1 MHNEPRWWTLLLRGM
16 AMGVADLVPGVS
28 GGTMALVLGVY
39 ERLVA
44 ALRHVT
50 AWPTWTYLLRGDVRR
65 FWGAAHASFLAPLV
79 LGIVIAVLTLARLVE
94 FALAAYGV
102 VLYATFSGL
111 VLAATV
117 LLARRVARWRATAVV
132 TLLGTF
138 TLTALLLLG
147 SPGEGA
153 ATPLALVS
161 AGAIGISAL
170 VLPGISGAL
179 ILVLLG
185 QYGRVVAAIA
195 ALDLATLAP
204 FALGALIGIVSI
216 ARIMDWLLRRA
227 LTLTMAGLIGV
238 MLASLQRVWPWL
250 DTDAGRVRV
259 AAPPQA
265 LGPDGWLVALLAA
278 AAGFAAVLLLERLAG
293 SRSTSGAARPHSD
306 RE

>member
-1 MHNEPRWWTLLLRGM
+1 
-16 AMGVADLVPGVS
+16 MGVADLVPGVS

-44 ALRHVT
+44 ALRQVT
-50 AWPTWTYLLRGDVRR
+50 TWSTWSRLLRGDVRG
-65 FWGAAHASFLAPLV
+65 FWRAAHASFLAPLV
-79 LGIVIAVLTLARLVE
+79 FGIAIAVISLARLVE
-94 FALAAYGV
+94 YTLATYGV

-117 LLARRVARWRATAVV
+117 LLARRVARWRATVV
-132 TLLGTF
+132 LTLLGTF

-147 SPGEGA
+147 TPGEGA

-195 ALDLATLAP
+195 TFDLATLAP

-227 LTLTMAGLIGV
+227 LTFTMAGLIGV

-250 DTDAGRVRV
+250 DADAGRVRLSP
-259 AAPPQA
+259 PPQA
-265 LGPDGWLVALLAA
+265 LGADGWLLALVAA

-293 SRSTSGAARPHSD
+293 SRGASGTARGP
-306 RE
+306 RERE

>member
-185 QYGRVVAAIA
+185 QYGRVIGAIA
-195 ALDLATLAP
+195 TLDLVTLLP
-204 FALGALIGIVSI
+204 FAVGALVGLATV
-216 ARIMDWLLRRA
+216 ARLLDLLLRRA
-227 LTLTMAGLIGV
+227 LDATMAALLGV
-238 MLASLQRVWPWL
+238 MLASLRRVWPWTSGELLQDRLVWPTSAWGPEGWIVAAVVATSAFAGILAL
-250 DTDAGRVRV
+250 DRAAGRRIV
-259 AAPPQA
+259 AR
-265 LGPDGWLVALLAA
+265 DV
-278 AAGFAAVLLLERLAG
+278 
-293 SRSTSGAARPHSD
+293 SSTS
-306 RE
+306 